1 MAKAWVSVA
10 LAERRCQGGS
20 FRAQAAISFLTKAA
34 ASEPTANLAT
44 PLRAANSVVDR
55 RATISGRMYGGSQKL
70 AAVRS
75 VQNLRP
81 SVGRSD
87 ERSAILRSDGATFL
101 QASTRLAQAEPFLRG
116 MKKRR
121 QHDNC

>member
-55 RATISGRMYGGSQKL
+55 RATIQAECTAGVKNWPPCGPYKIC
-70 AAVRS
+70 
-75 VQNLRP
+75 
-81 SVGRSD
+81 D
-87 ERSAILRSDGATFL
+87 LRSGVRMSDLQLPEIGRRHFL
-101 QASTRLAQAEPFLRG
+101 TGEHAFSAG
-116 MKKRR
+116 
-121 QHDNC
+121 